1 MTNVMNNIPSI
12 SSSAMLVELSISTW
26 TGVKQDKS
34 ASRKVAADGHAKD
47 GAVRVNKTLLGD
59 CKELDAV
66 KKFAANLRTGFHY
79 EATLPWSNS
88 GLRLLPTLQYFK
100 YHETITALEA
110 EFKVLVEKFLTTY
123 EWEVTQAQLSLGDY
137 FNADDYPTVDKLRD
151 RFAFRLSYIP
161 LPDSGDFRL
170 DINNEAAKAISDHYE
185 KYYAEQ
191 TQRSMQDIWER
202 LAKSLKHMVKM
213 IDYERKEKGDGNG
226 LFRNTLVPNVLEIVE
241 MLGTCNV
248 TNDPDMEAARKELVD
263 ALNGVTSEGLK
274 EDAALRRQTKEKVQK
289 VIDNL
294 PGLGF

>member
-1 MTNVMNNIPSI
+1 MNAMNNIPSI
-12 SSSAMLVELSISTW
+12 SSSAMLVELSISVW
-26 TGVKQDKS
+26 TGVKQDRS

-66 KKFAANLRTGFHY
+66 KKFAANIRTGFHY

-100 YHETITALEA
+100 YHETVTALES
-110 EFKVLVEKFLTTY
+110 EFNSLVEKFLTAY
-123 EWEVTQAQLSLGDY
+123 DWEVTQAQLSLGDY
-137 FNADDYPTVDKLRD
+137 FNADDYPTVEKLRS

-161 LPDSGDFRL
+161 LPESGDFRL
-170 DINNEAAKAISDHYE
+170 DINNEAAVAISNHYE

-213 IDYERKEKGDGNG
+213 IDYERKEKGDSNG
-226 LFRNTLVPNVLEIVE
+226 RFKNTLVPNVLEVVDL
-241 MLGTCNV
+241 MGTCNV
-248 TNDPDMEAARKELVD
+248 TNDPAMEKVRQELAD
-263 ALNGVTSEGLK
+263 ALRGVTSEGLK
-274 EDAALRRQTKEKVQK
+274 EDDHLRRQTKERVQS